1 MNDSTYDIS
10 HLLAL
15 DTESLVAGPLA
26 KAGQVVPPTRT
37 VPRQLTAGEVQ
48 DALSRELLRTAE
60 FHEALIQQYLRTRD
74 NPFQDIPGVGG
85 SERPVEAR
93 PCRASHHSGS

>member
-1 MNDSTYDIS
+1 MNDAAYDIS

-15 DTESLVAGPLA
+15 DTDTLVAGPST
-26 KAGQVVPPTRT
+26 KPGQSVPPTRT

-60 FHEALIQQYLRTRD
+60 FHEALIQQYLRTKD
-74 NPFQDIPGVGG
+74 NPFQDIPGVG
-85 SERPVEAR
+85 S
-93 PCRASHHSGS
+93 S